1 MNHRA
6 GKDQNVTKQKAQGI
20 VEYAL
25 LLAFVVGIAMILNG
39 GDLGGA
45 VKGVFDGTSSSIE
58 KNDPRRIAAENDRK
72 ARLAADQNALVNLAS
87 FFIGKT
93 RDEMR
98 DLLNGNPLKRD
109 ANGDPVQKTDK
120 KGNPVYDKKGNPV
133 YIREDGSSYTGL
145 NDGTNYT
152 GSPIGWFV
160 STDTGM
166 HFITKEL
173 TSDGVYT
180 FSSGDNAY
188 TRPTQDQ
195 VFNWVQGDYGE
206 GGSYNLSYDST
217 YRYLVSDYPS
227 SQFER
232 TDLTYKTDPLVGGNG
247 VKMRVQYKNNV
258 VTGVKLAVDQGSQ
271 KKENGSAGLE
281 VTVLKTNDGNKTY
294 LTSGYDANFDPKKF

>member
-1 MNHRA
+1 MLKRFAKIKNNK
-6 GKDQNVTKQKAQGI
+6 GQGI

-25 LLAFVVGIAMILNG
+25 LLAFIVGIGLMMNG
-39 GDLGGA
+39 TSLGEA
-45 VKGVFDGTSSSIE
+45 INSVFDGTSSSME
-58 KNDPRRIAAENDRK
+58 RNDPRLTAAENDRK
-72 ARLAADQNALVNLAS
+72 ARLAADQNALVNFAS

-109 ANGDPVQKTDK
+109 ANGDPVQKTDN

-180 FSSGDNAY
+180 FG
-188 TRPTQDQ
+188 
-195 VFNWVQGDYGE
+195 
-206 GGSYNLSYDST
+206 
-217 YRYLVSDYPS
+217 
-227 SQFER
+227 
-232 TDLTYKTDPLVGGNG
+232 K
-247 VKMRVQYKNNV
+247 
-258 VTGVKLAVDQGSQ
+258 
-271 KKENGSAGLE
+271 
-281 VTVLKTNDGNKTY
+281 
-294 LTSGYDANFDPKKF
+294 